1 MKKSIIAI
9 SLISALC
16 FTSCG
21 SDASSSGSGKSSN
34 AASTT
39 SVTSVSAAT
48 ETSSAAETTEARTT
62 QLKTETTTE
71 KTTENKT
78 ENTTELITETPDY
91 SPSDLVGE
99 WVETNSFNNILTV
112 NDDATFSLKY
122 EGGGTRSG
130 IIKIDSEEHPDGS
143 FTYWYSFY
151 DNDNNLWTGFVCP
164 EKPFDEIYSEDEG
177 GMKFVRNNSEKP
189 LAPTIPEA
197 KDLRD
202 ALRFADRL
210 MSGSAVETDMNAE
223 YKTDD
228 GTIYHKSVDNVYKT
242 TSAVR
247 DYLYDNM
254 TEQYISSHYAYL
266 IDTENPKC
274 IDVNGELYIE
284 YRPIGGI
291 YCFEDED
298 PVVTESENGYSINVK
313 NNNYG
318 AEETVVIDVVKED
331 GKWKI
336 NEVHD

>member
-9 SLISALC
+9 SLLSTLC
-16 FTSCG
+16 FTACG
-21 SDASSSGSGKSSN
+21 KDVSSSRSDKSST

-39 SVTSVSAAT
+39 SITSVST
-48 ETSSAAETTEARTT
+48 AAETVAAAVTTEAKTT
-62 QLKTETTTE
+62 QLNTEVTTE
-71 KTTENKT
+71 KTPAV
-78 ENTTELITETPDY
+78 ITETPDY
-91 SPSDLVGE
+91 SPADLVGE
-99 WVETNSFNNILTV
+99 WTEADSFNNILTV
-112 NDDATFSLKY
+112 NADGTFSLKY

-130 IIKIDSEEHPDGS
+130 TVKIDSEEHPDGS

-151 DNDNNLWTGFVCP
+151 GSDNTPWTGFVCP

-177 GMKFVRNNSEKP
+177 GMKFVRNNSKKP

-197 KDLRD
+197 KDIRD

-247 DYLYDNM
+247 DYLYSYM
-254 TEQYISSHYAYL
+254 TEQFINSHYNYL
-266 IDTENPKC
+266 IGSDKPKC
-274 IDVNGELYIE
+274 IDVDGELYIE

-291 YCFEDED
+291 YCFADED
-298 PVVTESENGYSINVK
+298 PVVIESENGYSINVK

-318 AEETVVIDVVKED
+318 AEETVVIDVVKVN
-331 GKWKI
+331 GNWKI
-336 NEVHD
+336 NEVHGSF